1 MTPQS
6 TSVIVTSVTLLN
18 VVAPNV
24 VFIVLEHR
32 NKKLMLQTGVLRDE
46 KEGGVEETR
55 TTTHKTVKSGNARF
69 G

>member
-6 TSVIVTSVTLLN
+6 INVIITSVFLLN

-55 TTTHKTVKSGNARF
+55 TTTHKSVKFR
-69 G
+69 

>member
-1 MTPQS
+1 M
-6 TSVIVTSVTLLN
+6 
-18 VVAPNV
+18 APNV

-55 TTTHKTVKSGNARF
+55 TATHKTVKSGNARF
-69 G
+69 A